1 MRDGPLQELWS
12 ARQLR
17 SRQGDDAPVL
27 AEQPYGRPSGM
38 SDETE
43 QLIRAAQNGDARAV
57 QRAVASAAYS
67 LQQQRFKPSTCRDL
81 AARGARSMLGLLLLR
96 RTAGQRGHTQGP
108 APPPCIAAA
117 MQLGA
122 ALSLHA

>member
-1 MRDGPLQELWS
+1 MCDDLDAMLRLVLLRLEEDVNGAMRDGPLQELWS

-27 AEQPYGRPSGM
+27 AEQPHGRPSGM

-57 QRAVASAAYS
+57 QRAVAVRIGVVNLS
-67 LQQQRFKPSTCRDL
+67 REEN
-81 AARGARSMLGLLLLR
+81 R
-96 RTAGQRGHTQGP
+96 RKDRR
-108 APPPCIAAA
+108 
-117 MQLGA
+117 
-122 ALSLHA
+122 ALFVVH